1 MRPSSLL
8 YMYTRRLRAHG
19 AQELLAAVGIAIA
32 VALVLSATLAEQS
45 ISSSARQ
52 VVHTI
57 VGPAQLQLRARSDQG
72 FPEATLSRV
81 QRLPGVARAAPLL
94 DSNAT
99 VAAPSGRSVR
109 VQLAGADLRL
119 ATLDGLGETLP
130 IDTLSSDRIALTD
143 AAASA
148 LGVALP
154 ASDSAARPAAGSA
167 AGSAAGPAAPGS
179 GARPAAG
186 SGARPAAGSGARP
199 TAGSGARPTA
209 GSGARPTA
217 VMLDLRGR
225 AYRLPVS
232 AILGHRDAGALSG
245 ALVAVMPL
253 SLAQRLAGLPGRV
266 TRILVQARPGHI
278 AQVRAELTS
287 LASNTANTLNTPL
300 NPPPSHTTTVSNSS
314 PPLSSLE
321 VAPADQDLA
330 LLRQALGPSDL
341 ASGLFAAIGG
351 LLGFLLAFN
360 AMLLTV
366 ADRRRAIADLRIEGA
381 TRATVVEMVA
391 FEGLC
396 LGLAGSLAGVAGG
409 WLLATGTFHHST
421 GYLSQA
427 FVLSPSTLLDGRA
440 VALAL
445 AGGLLATLLASGV
458 PLLDLRPSRP
468 RDAVYRADG
477 SPGNTLT
484 VRERTRIAGL
494 ALALAA
500 AATILWTLDPSAAI
514 PATGLLA
521 LATVMAV
528 PLAFALVL
536 SGAARA
542 VERLQRIAILPLALA
557 SLRATTVRSLA
568 LAATGAVALFGS
580 VALGGARENLLQGIE
595 RFSRSYVADAD
606 VWVGNPGDNQAV
618 DPFRAAPGPAAV
630 GAALSSQRQAGPS
643 APLPAGRPSS
653 LPNATRIAAATV
665 PYATRIARLSAVA
678 GVRAFYGGF
687 LQLGGRRVWIVA
699 RPPGGAAHV
708 LATQLRSGS
717 LPATLAR
724 LGRGGWI
731 AVSEAIASERH
742 LRIGHPLTLPTPTG
756 SLTLRVAATTTNL
769 AWPPGVIFMSAA
781 DFTRAWPG
789 AGPTA
794 LALTLRPG
802 ADLRAAQAQITHA
815 LAGSGLQA
823 TLAADRARSIDTL
836 ASSGLGQL
844 REIALLLLAA
854 ATLAMGAAL
863 TSSIW
868 QRRAGLAGLRL
879 LGARSHSVLGVL
891 GLEALLM
898 LGAGCLT
905 GALAG
910 VYGQVV
916 IDAFLRHVTG
926 FPIAD
931 PTTSLQPLQIFAAV
945 LAAAL
950 ALSAIPGLIAA
961 RARPALALAG
971 E

>member
-1 MRPSSLL
+1 
-8 YMYTRRLRAHG
+8 MYARRLRAHG
-19 AQELLAAVGIAIA
+19 AQELLAAVGIAVA

-72 FPEATLSRV
+72 FPESTLARV
-81 QRLPGVARAAPLL
+81 QKLPGVARAAPLL
-94 DSNAT
+94 DQNAT
-99 VAAPSGRSVR
+99 VAAPSGRSAR

-119 ATLDGLGETLP
+119 ATLDGLAETLP
-130 IDTLSSDRIALTD
+130 IGTLSSERIALTR
-143 AAASA
+143 AAAGA
-148 LGVALP
+148 LDLALP
-154 ASDSAARPAAGSA
+154 AAGAAARPTAGSTAGAAADSTVPAAGA
-167 AGSAAGPAAPGS
+167 DGPGSGVLGAAAPGS
-179 GARPAAG
+179 GAPPAAV
-186 SGARPAAGSGARP
+186 
-199 TAGSGARPTA
+199 T
-209 GSGARPTA
+209 
-217 VMLDLRGR
+217 LDLRGR

-232 AILGHRDAGALSG
+232 AVLGPGDAGALS
-245 ALVAVMPL
+245 AAPVAVMPL

-266 TRILVQARPGHI
+266 TRILVQAQPGRV
-278 AQVRAELTS
+278 ALVRSELDA
-287 LASNTANTLNTPL
+287 LANNTANTPLNTSPYIPL
-300 NPPPSHTTTVSNSS
+300 SHTTTASNSNTL
-314 PPLSSLE
+314 PSSLE

-391 FEGLC
+391 FEALC
-396 LGLAGSLAGVAGG
+396 LGLVGSLAGVAGG
-409 WLLATGTFHHST
+409 WALASGAFHHST
-421 GYLSQA
+421 AYLAQA
-427 FVLSPSTLLDGRA
+427 FVLSPSTLLDARA

-445 AGGLLATLLASGV
+445 AGGLLATLLASAV
-458 PLLDLRPSRP
+458 PLLDLRPGQA

-484 VRERTRIAGL
+484 AREHARLAGL
-494 ALALAA
+494 ALALVA
-500 AATILWTLDPSAAI
+500 AATALWTLQPGAAI
-514 PATGLLA
+514 PATALLA
-521 LATVMAV
+521 LGTVMAV

-542 VERLQRIAILPLALA
+542 SERLQRLAILPLALA

-580 VALGGARENLLQGIE
+580 IALGGARENLLQGIE
-595 RFSRSYVADAD
+595 RFSRGYVADAD

-618 DPFRAAPGPAAV
+618 DPFRASPAAPASALPPSPSPASASRASASPPSAARPR
-630 GAALSSQRQAGPS
+630 GTALSASHARGAPASASPASSTSPAAG
-643 APLPAGRPSS
+643 G
-653 LPNATRIAAATV
+653 
-665 PYATRIARLSAVA
+665 YARRIARVA
-678 GVRAFYGGF
+678 GVSRVRAFYGGF
-687 LQLGGRRVWIVA
+687 LQLGGRRVWVIA
-699 RPPGGAAHV
+699 RPPGGADRV
-708 LATQLRSGS
+708 LATQLRGGS
-717 LPATLAR
+717 LALALAR
-724 LGRGGWI
+724 LSRGGWV
-731 AVSEAIASERH
+731 AVSEAIAGERH
-742 LRIGHPLTLPTPTG
+742 LRIGDPLLLPTPTG
-756 SLTLRVAATTTNL
+756 PLALRVAATTTNL
-769 AWPPGVIFMSAA
+769 AWPPGVVFMSAA

-794 LALTLRPG
+794 LAIALRPG
-802 ADLRAAQAQITHA
+802 ADPRAAQSQIARA

-823 TLAADRARSIDTL
+823 TLAADRARSIDAL

-931 PTTSLQPLQIFAAV
+931 PTTSIHPVAIFAGV

-950 ALSAIPGLIAA
+950 ALGAIPGLLAA
-961 RARPALALAG
+961 RVRPALALAA